1 MERKIRDDVFVV
13 VPAYNE
19 AKVIRGVVENLLDSF
34 EKVVVVNDGS
44 SDGTAQV
51 LEDMEIAVIN
61 HMVNLGQGAAL
72 QTGISYVLSEG
83 AEWIITFDS
92 DGQHRV
98 EDALRM
104 LDVLQRRECDVVLG
118 SRFLG
123 CAVSIPRS
131 RMFLLRMAIWFFNLG
146 LKTPLTD
153 THNGLRIQN
162 RKAAEALNITQ
173 NGMAHATEIISQLSN
188 SGMRIR
194 ELPVTINYTEYS
206 LSKGQSSLNS
216 VNILIDLLVGRF
228 LR

>member
-61 HMVNLGQGAAL
+61 HPVNLGQGAAL

-123 CAVSIPRS
+123 DAVSIPRS
-131 RMFLLRMAIWFFNLG
+131 RMFLLKIAIWFFNLG

-153 THNGLRIQN
+153 THNGLRILN

-228 LR
+228 LQ

>member
-61 HMVNLGQGAAL
+61 HAVNLGQGAAL

-83 AEWIITFDS
+83 TEWIITFDS

-104 LDVLQRRECDVVLG
+104 LDVLQRRARYVGLG
-118 SRFLG
+118 S
-123 CAVSIPRS
+123 
-131 RMFLLRMAIWFFNLG
+131 
-146 LKTPLTD
+146 
-153 THNGLRIQN
+153 
-162 RKAAEALNITQ
+162 
-173 NGMAHATEIISQLSN
+173 
-188 SGMRIR
+188 
-194 ELPVTINYTEYS
+194 
-206 LSKGQSSLNS
+206 
-216 VNILIDLLVGRF
+216 
-228 LR
+228 

>member
-123 CAVSIPRS
+123 DAVSIPRS

-153 THNGLRIQN
+153 THNGLRILN

>member
-61 HMVNLGQGAAL
+61 HPVNLGQGAAL

-123 CAVSIPRS
+123 DAVSIPRS
-131 RMFLLRMAIWFFNLG
+131 RMFLLKIAIWFFNLG

-153 THNGLRIQN
+153 THNGLRILN

-206 LSKGQSSLNS
+206 LS
-216 VNILIDLLVGRF
+216 
-228 LR
+228 